1 MTTADLHTL
10 TGAYALHALTDRES
24 EEFARH
30 LADCPACT
38 EEVRE
43 LRATAARLALA
54 AAVTPSPEFRAR
66 LMAALPE
73 VRQLPPLVP
82 EQPRAKGFSHWR
94 LWRRRA
100 PQLALAA
107 CLVAVLLAVGVAVD
121 AQHESGQQQARAAAA
136 QQQAAS
142 LSALLAAPD
151 ARFHRGQLANGAT
164 STVVSSQQ
172 LGQAAFIYR
181 GLPSLPDS
189 KVYELWYS
197 KGGVMVPAGLV
208 ASAQSD
214 GATILTGSPRG
225 AAGVGVTVEPAGGSP
240 RPTTPPILLTALAP
254 S

>member
-1 MTTADLHTL
+1 VTTADLHTL

-43 LRATAARLALA
+43 LRETAARLALA
-54 AAVTPSPEFRAR
+54 SAVAPSPEFRERILA
-66 LMAALPE
+66 LLPE
-73 VRQLPPLVP
+73 VRQLPPLVA
-82 EQPRAKGFSHWR
+82 EQPRARGFSRWR
-94 LWRRRA
+94 LWSRRA

-107 CLVAVLLAVGVAVD
+107 CLVVALVAVGVAVD
-121 AQHESGQQQARAAAA
+121 ARHETGQQQARAVAA

-151 ARFHRGQLANGAT
+151 ATFHSGRLANGAT
-164 STVVSSQQ
+164 STVVSSRQ
-172 LGQAAFIYR
+172 LGQSAFIYR
-181 GLPSLPDS
+181 GLPVLPDS
-189 KVYELWYS
+189 QVYELWYS

-208 ASAQSD
+208 ASGRPD

-225 AAGVGVTVEPAGGSP
+225 AAGVGVTVEPAGGSL
-240 RPTTPPILLTALAP
+240 RPTTPPILLTALAA